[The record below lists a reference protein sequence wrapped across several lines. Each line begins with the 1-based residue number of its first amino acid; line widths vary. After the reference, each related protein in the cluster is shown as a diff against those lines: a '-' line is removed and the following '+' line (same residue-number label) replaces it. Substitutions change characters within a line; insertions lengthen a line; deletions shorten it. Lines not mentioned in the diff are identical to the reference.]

1 MTETGAS
8 PILYIL
14 EKRKE
19 YVCDVAKM
27 KTGIKAKGQQGKEE
41 FLRFSISIIKECFT
55 KINF

>member
-1 MTETGAS
+1 MTETDAS
-8 PILYIL
+8 SVLYIL

-19 YVCDVAKM
+19 YVCGVAKM
-27 KTGIKAKGQQGKEE
+27 NTNNKAKGQQGKEE